1 MTRPSPRRVDRSDE
15 PAPDFLDERWVG
27 DLQVGA
33 YAYTWLF
40 EKGRKLPKRKQ
51 PFGFQL
57 PKEAR

>member
-1 MTRPSPRRVDRSDE
+1 MTARRVHRLDE
-15 PAPDFLDERWVG
+15 PAPDFLDERAVG

-40 EKGRKLPKRKQ
+40 EKARRLPKRKQ

-57 PKEAR
+57 PKNAR